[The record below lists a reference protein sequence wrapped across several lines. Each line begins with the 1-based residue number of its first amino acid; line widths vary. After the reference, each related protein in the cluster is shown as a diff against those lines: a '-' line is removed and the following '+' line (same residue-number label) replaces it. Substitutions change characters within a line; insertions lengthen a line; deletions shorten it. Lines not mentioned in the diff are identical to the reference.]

1 MSKVRYSAT
10 FQLPNG
16 EEFVFTRESREDYG
30 YTWAWL
36 LLAGLGDDMKQGAV
50 LAKGFSQTRK
60 NAENAAQVGV
70 KIRQG
75 RVALFAPVAK

>member
-36 LLAGLGDDMKQGAV
+36 LLEIQPSA
-50 LAKGFSQTRK
+50 GFSL
-60 NAENAAQVGV
+60 AA
-70 KIRQG
+70 K
-75 RVALFAPVAK
+75 FA

>member
-16 EEFVFTRESREDYG
+16 EEFVFSRESREDYG

-36 LLAGLGDDMKQGAV
+36 LLAGVADQMKQGAI
-50 LAKGFSQTRK
+50 LAKGFSQTRQ
-60 NAENAAQVGV
+60 NAESAAQVSV
-70 KIRQG
+70 KVGKG
-75 RVALFAPVAK
+75 RVALFAPVTK